1 MRLVL
6 LSMWT
11 MWEKKMGHTASE
23 RSVLGSKSNFSPGA
37 SLWFCTWSSLSSASF
52 SKPST
57 TAILLPPRYLQEQ
70 ETRARRQPLSDRRSI
85 SQHEQT
91 GLLTAWRASAD
102 ERGSLYE
109 WCCCSVGTDGWGWRR
124 NPGCKCVWFGCRKG
138 KGQRGSCTRRY
149 HPETHET
156 KNRKSKIDLKDE
168 AEQRVLLMYTYN
180 ILYILV
186 RKVEVGENSQVL
198 LWGRA
203 LLPFN
208 VASRFSYQLC
218 GQTDHDGSGD
228 CSDR

>member
-37 SLWFCTWSSLSSASF
+37 SLWFCTWSSLSSVSF

-70 ETRARRQPLSDRRSI
+70 ETHARRRPLSDRRSI

-109 WCCCSVGTDGWGWRR
+109 WCCCSVGTDGWGCRR
-124 NPGCKCVWFGCRKG
+124 NPGCKCAWFGCRKG
-138 KGQRGSCTRRY
+138 KGQRGSCIRRY
-149 HPETHET
+149 HPETHEIKNKI
-156 KNRKSKIDLKDE
+156 KNRYKRWSRAKGFINVYL
-168 AEQRVLLMYTYN
+168 QYP
-180 ILYILV
+180 LY
-186 RKVEVGENSQVL
+186 S
-198 LWGRA
+198 
-203 LLPFN
+203 
-208 VASRFSYQLC
+208 C
-218 GQTDHDGSGD
+218 
-228 CSDR
+228 